1 MEFSPSHSSSPFRSL
16 ASRIRPG
23 LAFGLMISAA
33 LIAFEMFNY
42 STTDFALKDLLGN
55 LKFLGI
61 PWATIL
67 AIAFCGIDFAGIAR
81 LFTPEQGANEP
92 REVWYLLGAWLL
104 GATMN
109 AILTWWGVSMAITSH
124 VLQSTAVVSAKTLT
138 TVVPVFV
145 ALVVWVTRILI
156 IGTLSVAG
164 ERIFSTNTS
173 RLPRSRPASRQAA
186 AQPGTPAYNPARP
199 APRPMT
205 SRAINTCLLY
215 TSDAADDLLCVDL
228 GGRRIIKKKK
238 KKVTKHEV
246 TEAADIHKIQALYRT
261 TVPDAYTEYYI
272 SDVCNICRA
281 TMAICSD

>member
-42 STTDFALKDLLGN
+42 STTDYALKDLLGN

-109 AILTWWGVSMAITSH
+109 AILTWWASPWQSPPYA
-124 VLQSTAVVSAKTLT
+124 LQLHRRHLRQDHHRRAHL
-138 TVVPVFV
+138 
-145 ALVVWVTRILI
+145 R
-156 IGTLSVAG
+156 
-164 ERIFSTNTS
+164 
-173 RLPRSRPASRQAA
+173 RPSSS
-186 AQPGTPAYNPARP
+186 G
-199 APRPMT
+199 
-205 SRAINTCLLY
+205 
-215 TSDAADDLLCVDL
+215 
-228 GGRRIIKKKK
+228 
-238 KKVTKHEV
+238 
-246 TEAADIHKIQALYRT
+246 
-261 TVPDAYTEYYI
+261 
-272 SDVCNICRA
+272 
-281 TMAICSD
+281 

>member
-23 LAFGLMISAA
+23 LAFGLMIFAA

-42 STTDFALKDLLGN
+42 STTDYALKDLLGN

-124 VLQSTAVVSAKTLT
+124 ALQSTAVISAKTLT
-138 TVVPVFV
+138 TAVPIFV

-164 ERIFSTNTS
+164 ERIFSTEAA
-173 RLPRSRPASRQAA
+173 RPAQSRSVSRSPSLQPAA
-186 AQPGTPAYNPARP
+186 PAYQPARP
-199 APRPMT
+199 APRPMAARSLGASSARPEPT
-205 SRAINTCLLY
+205 YHSLSAPPRPS
-215 TSDAADDLLCVDL
+215 SDQN
-228 GGRRIIKKKK
+228 G
-238 KKVTKHEV
+238 
-246 TEAADIHKIQALYRT
+246 T
-261 TVPDAYTEYYI
+261 T
-272 SDVCNICRA
+272 RKL
-281 TMAICSD
+281 